1 MFHTSYKKIVK
12 NPVRFIAFAG
22 SDKVM
27 VVFDDNTTDY
37 HSVVEVTEYCN
48 SKLFKKN

>member
-12 NPVRFIAFAG
+12 NPVRFIGLSG

-27 VVFDDNTTDY
+27 VVFDDNTTEY
-37 HSVVEVTEYCN
+37 HTVVEVTEYCN
-48 SKLFKKN
+48 SKLFKNN